1 MKCKI
6 FEGNARSIESS
17 LRKWLESNNNVIIQN
32 VVQSQSEG
40 RNGAH
45 VVLTIVYS
53 EDKTS
58 Y

>member
-1 MKCKI
+1 MECKV
-6 FEGNARSIESS
+6 FEGTAKSIESS
-17 LRKWLESNNNVIIQN
+17 VSKWLKSNNNVNIQN

-53 EDKTS
+53 GDKTS